1 MNRQDGTATH
11 GKIHQIKNNSDGI
24 KKMKNSDGIKK
35 MINDQ
40 ES

>member
-11 GKIHQIKNNSDGI
+11 GKIYQLKN
-24 KKMKNSDGIKK
+24 NSDGIKK